1 MEKLKRCPCC
11 GKRFSVT
18 LNRVDTGICVLC
30 DMNAGGCG
38 MSSGIF
44 DTIGEAISAWN
55 KRWKYK
61 KKPCTNIGTDY
72 ADTDQ
77 FICSNCGIHL
87 QGWYSVKIDDDNG
100 EETHHEYTLRYC
112 PNCGA
117 KVKE

>member
-11 GKRFSVT
+11 GKNLSVT
-18 LNRVDTGICVLC
+18 FYSDSDGIFVVC
-30 DMNAGGCG
+30 DRNAGGCG
-38 MSSGIF
+38 MSSGTY
-44 DTIGEAISAWN
+44 DTIGQAIDAWN
-55 KRWKYK
+55 KRWKSQ
-61 KKPCTNIGTDY
+61 KKPCTNIGNDY

-87 QGWYSVKIDDDNG
+87 QGWHSVEIDEDNG
-100 EETHHEYTLRYC
+100 EEMHHEYTLRYC